1 MMDFERAR
9 FNMVEQQVRPWEVLD
24 QDVLESMM
32 MVKREEFVP
41 AQFRSLAF
49 SEAEIPIGCGQ
60 IMLSPVIEGKI
71 LQAVQVKKTDS
82 VLEIGAGSGY
92 FAALL
97 ASRADWVRAIE
108 IEPEL
113 ASLAGANLKK
123 AGIENVI
130 VEEGD
135 GAEGWAARGPYDVI
149 VVSAGMPMLPQVF
162 KEQLNVGGRLLA
174 FIGEAPMMVARLVT
188 CVGEGKFETV
198 DLFENVVPPLKNAKR
213 VESFRF

>member
-1 MMDFERAR
+1 MDFERAR

-32 MVKREEFVP
+32 SVKREEFVP
-41 AQFRSLAF
+41 AQYRSLAL

-60 IMLSPVIEGKI
+60 IMLAPVIEGKI
-71 LQAVQVKKTDS
+71 LQAAQVKKTDS

-97 ASRADWVRAIE
+97 AARAEWVRSIE

-113 ASLAGANLKK
+113 ASLAGKNLNA
-123 AGIENVI
+123 AGVENVI

-135 GAEGWAARGPYDVI
+135 GSEGWADRGPYDVI
-149 VVSAGMPMLPQVF
+149 VVSAAMPMLPQAF
-162 KEQLNVGGRLLA
+162 KEQLNVGGRLVA
-174 FIGEAPMMVARLVT
+174 FIGEGHLMTARLVT
-188 CVGEGKFETV
+188 CVSEGKFETV
-198 DLFENVVPPLKNAKR
+198 NLFENVVPMLKNAKR
-213 VESFRF
+213 ADGFRF

>member
-1 MMDFERAR
+1 
-9 FNMVEQQVRPWEVLD
+9 VLD

-32 MVKREEFVP
+32 TVKREEFVP
-41 AQFRSLAF
+41 AQFRSLSF

-97 ASRADWVRAIE
+97 ASHADWVRTIE

-113 ASLAGANLKK
+113 AALAGANLKK

-135 GAEGWAARGPYDVI
+135 GSEGWAARGPYDVI
-149 VVSAGMPMLPQVF
+149 VVSAGMPMLPQAF
-162 KEQLNVGGRLLA
+162 KDQLNVGGRLLV

-188 CVGEGKFETV
+188 CLGEGKFETV

>member
-1 MMDFERAR
+1 MDFERAR

-32 MVKREEFVP
+32 TVKREEFVP
-41 AQFRSLAF
+41 AQFRSLSF
-49 SEAEIPIGCGQ
+49 SEAEIPIGCAQ

-97 ASRADWVRAIE
+97 ASHADWVRTIE

-113 ASLAGANLKK
+113 ATLAGGNLKK
-123 AGIENVI
+123 AGVENVI

-149 VVSAGMPMLPQVF
+149 VVSAGMPMLPQAF
-162 KEQLNVGGRLLA
+162 KDQLNVGGRLLA

-188 CVGEGKFETV
+188 CLGDGKFETV

>member
-1 MMDFERAR
+1 MDFERAR

-32 MVKREEFVP
+32 TVKREEFVP
-41 AQFRSLAF
+41 AQFRSLSF

-97 ASRADWVRAIE
+97 ASHADWVRTIE

-113 ASLAGANLKK
+113 AALAGANLKK

-135 GAEGWAARGPYDVI
+135 GSEGWAARGPYDVI
-149 VVSAGMPMLPQVF
+149 VVSAGMPMLPQAF
-162 KEQLNVGGRLLA
+162 KDQLNVGGRLLV

-188 CVGEGKFETV
+188 CLGEGKFETV

>member
-1 MMDFERAR
+1 MDFERAR

>member
-1 MMDFERAR
+1 MDFERAR

-24 QDVLESMM
+24 HDVLESMM
-32 MVKREEFVP
+32 TVKREEFVP
-41 AQFRSLAF
+41 EQFRSLAF

-71 LQAVQVKKTDS
+71 LQAAQVKKTDS

-97 ASRADWVRAIE
+97 ASRADWVRSLE

-113 ASLAGANLKK
+113 AALAANNLKN

-135 GAEGWAARGPYDVI
+135 GAEGWPERGPYDVI
-149 VVSAGMPMLPQVF
+149 VVSAGMPMLPQAF
-162 KEQLNVGGRLLA
+162 KDQLNVGGRLIA
-174 FIGEAPMMVARLVT
+174 FVGEAPLMVARLVT
-188 CVGEGKFETV
+188 NLGEGKFETV

-213 VESFRF
+213 VDSFRF

>member
-1 MMDFERAR
+1 MDFERAR

-32 MVKREEFVP
+32 TVKREEFVP

-97 ASRADWVRAIE
+97 ASHADWVRTIE

-113 ASLAGANLKK
+113 AALAGANLKK

-135 GAEGWAARGPYDVI
+135 GSEGWAARGPYDVI
-149 VVSAGMPMLPQVF
+149 VVSAGMPMLPQAF
-162 KEQLNVGGRLLA
+162 KDQLNVGGRLLA

-188 CVGEGKFETV
+188 CLGEGKFETV